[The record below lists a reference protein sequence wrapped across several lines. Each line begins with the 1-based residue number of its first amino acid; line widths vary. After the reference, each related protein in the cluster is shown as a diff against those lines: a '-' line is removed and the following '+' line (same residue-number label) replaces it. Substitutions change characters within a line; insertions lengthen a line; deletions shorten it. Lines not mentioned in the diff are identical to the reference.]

1 MEDEIGLTQSI
12 NDDLHSSDI
21 QGYQMERE
29 SGATRSIIEY
39 LHSSDVQG
47 DQI

>member
-1 MEDEIGLTQSI
+1 MEDEIGLTQGI
-12 NDDLHSSDI
+12 NDDLQSSDI
-21 QGYQMERE
+21 QGYQMEGE

-47 DQI
+47 AQI